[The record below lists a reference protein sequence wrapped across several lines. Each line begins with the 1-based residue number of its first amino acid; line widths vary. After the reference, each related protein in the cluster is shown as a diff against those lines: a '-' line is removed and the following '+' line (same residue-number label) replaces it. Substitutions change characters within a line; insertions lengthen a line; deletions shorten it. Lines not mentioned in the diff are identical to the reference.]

1 MPTALNKHLEHQTRV
16 DWIRELEQIKREHPS
31 HIIPPSDKILPQY
44 VVRQI
49 WEATKGDTIIVTGVG
64 QHQMWAAQHFFYTKP
79 GSFVTSGGLGTMG
92 FEVPAALGAKIGRPK
107 ENVWAICGDGG
118 FQMTLQELATIV
130 ENKVDVKLAI
140 FNNGFH
146 GMVRQW
152 QEFFYK
158 KSYVATQFFNPDFVK
173 LAEAYS
179 MTGLR
184 VTKRGAVRPTIEE
197 AMQIKGPVL
206 IDFVVEAE
214 ENVYPMIPAGTSV
227 NEMLEAPMPGREL
240 VDSKDSST

>member
-1 MPTALNKHLEHQTRV
+1 
-16 DWIRELEQIKREHPS
+16 
-31 HIIPPSDKILPQY
+31 
-44 VVRQI
+44 
-49 WEATKGDTIIVTGVG
+49 
-64 QHQMWAAQHFFYTKP
+64 
-79 GSFVTSGGLGTMG
+79 
-92 FEVPAALGAKIGRPK
+92 
-107 ENVWAICGDGG
+107 
-118 FQMTLQELATIV
+118 
-130 ENKVDVKLAI
+130 
-140 FNNGFH
+140 
-146 GMVRQW
+146 
-152 QEFFYK
+152 
-158 KSYVATQFFNPDFVK
+158 
-173 LAEAYS
+173 